1 MKENNDIVHNIL
13 NEESFPNN
21 YIDDSVNRIKINDQ
35 NLFNKER
42 HQLILGELSNKEKIF
57 SALNSSENK
66 NEENS
71 KEAISLRNIHKTYLI
86 GIEGIPALRGVSLKV
101 QKGEFLTIFGTS
113 GGGKTTMLNIIG
125 TIDTPSR
132 GDIKIFDKL
141 IKSNTSDKELS
152 NIRLN
157 NIAFVFQSFNLFQNL
172 NVLENVEMPMKIKG
186 ELTSKQIKD
195 RAMSLIEKV
204 GLKNRIN
211 HFPNQLSGG
220 EQQRVTIAR
229 ALVNNPDILLLD
241 EPTGDLDT
249 KNADIVM
256 SLLIELNLLQGIT
269 MIMVTH
275 DVALKNYGQKIVRV
289 IDGKIHHEIKVP
301 LKDRKECIS
310 QLYERLEQKMGVREG
325 TQSSVL
331 SRNIEENNINTNSN
345 ENKNTKTVYRKIDDY
360 PIKKFNKQRKNNIE
374 SIN

>member
-1 MKENNDIVHNIL
+1 
-13 NEESFPNN
+13 
-21 YIDDSVNRIKINDQ
+21 
-35 NLFNKER
+35 
-42 HQLILGELSNKEKIF
+42 
-57 SALNSSENK
+57 
-66 NEENS
+66 
-71 KEAISLRNIHKTYLI
+71 
-86 GIEGIPALRGVSLKV
+86 
-101 QKGEFLTIFGTS
+101 
-113 GGGKTTMLNIIG
+113 
-125 TIDTPSR
+125 
-132 GDIKIFDKL
+132 
-141 IKSNTSDKELS
+141 
-152 NIRLN
+152 
-157 NIAFVFQSFNLFQNL
+157 
-172 NVLENVEMPMKIKG
+172 MKIKG